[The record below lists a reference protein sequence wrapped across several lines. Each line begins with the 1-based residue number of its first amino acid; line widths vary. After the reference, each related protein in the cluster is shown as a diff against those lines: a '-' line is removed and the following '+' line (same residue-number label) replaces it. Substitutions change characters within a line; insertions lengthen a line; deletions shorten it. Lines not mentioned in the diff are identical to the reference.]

1 MDKDLR
7 KGGGRVMK
15 RRIVAVFFAAA
26 LAAAIAV
33 GCGTAEETSGTA
45 TEETAEDAG
54 EEKEEPAEGGYQ
66 YVSVADTLKASDVHI
81 LDVREWEKYAAGRVA
96 GSEWSPIFPLEDE
109 SLVDSMTAY
118 AKESLSDGKD
128 IYLVCNSGKRGA
140 EKATGVLKDAGISPD
155 SIYTVEGGAEALEKE
170 SGALSTDRSEEG
182 IDWKYVSGK
191 EAVEAVGNDDIQ
203 IVDVRDDEAYAAGHL
218 EGSYQVDLKEI
229 ESPEAQTK
237 MYELG
242 TTELDPE
249 KPVYFL
255 CYSGNKCAKTGISVL
270 KDAGFDPDNLFII
283 EEGAK
288 GADVAAAFV
297 Q

>member
-1 MDKDLR
+1 
-7 KGGGRVMK
+7 MK

-155 SIYTVEGGAEALEKE
+155 SIYTVEGGAEALGKE

>member
-1 MDKDLR
+1 
-7 KGGGRVMK
+7 MK

-33 GCGTAEETSGTA
+33 GCGAAEETSGTA

-155 SIYTVEGGAEALEKE
+155 SIYTVEGGAEALGKE

>member
-1 MDKDLR
+1 
-7 KGGGRVMK
+7 MK
-15 RRIVAVFFAAA
+15 RRIVALFFAAA
-26 LAAAIAV
+26 LAAAISV
-33 GCGTAEETSGTA
+33 GCKATEEASGTA
-45 TEETAEDAG
+45 TKETAEGEG
-54 EEKEEPAEGGYQ
+54 EEKEELSEGEYQ
-66 YVSVADTLKASDVHI
+66 YVSAADTLKASDVHI

-109 SLVDSMTAY
+109 ALVDSMTEY
-118 AKESLSDGKD
+118 AKANLNDGKD

-140 EKATGVLKDAGISPD
+140 EKATGVLKDAGIPSA
-155 SIYTVEGGAEALEKE
+155 SIYTVEGGAEALGKE
-170 SGALSTDRSEEG
+170 SGVLATDRSEEA

-203 IVDVRDDEAYAAGHL
+203 IVDVRDDEAYAEGHL
-218 EGSYQVDLKEI
+218 EGSYQVNLKEI
-229 ESPEAQTK
+229 ESPEAQTA

-242 TTELDPE
+242 TTKLDPE

-270 KDAGFDPDNLFII
+270 KDAGFDPNNLFII

-297 Q
+297 K